1 VSFDVAVVGGGVVG
15 LATAHRLLARR
26 PRARLVLLEKEA
38 ALGRHQTGHNSGV
51 IHSGIYYRPG
61 SLKAQNCRR
70 GKAMLEAFCREEG
83 VPFEICGKVIVA
95 TSESEFG
102 ALATLDERGRQ
113 NGVDCEAIGPGRL
126 RELEPHAR
134 GLKALYVREAGI
146 VDYQAVVAAL
156 RRRVEAAGGEV
167 RLGRAALGF
176 ERAGGEGFVVRTA
189 ADELK
194 ARAVVNCAGLH
205 ADRVARL
212 AGHETPLRIV
222 PFRGEYYKL
231 RPGAERLCRNL
242 IYPVPD
248 PRFPF
253 LGVHFTRMIG
263 GGVEC
268 GPNAV
273 LAFAR
278 EGYKKTDVDRR
289 DLLEVLTFPG
299 FWRLALK
306 HAASGLGEMWRS
318 FVKEAFVEALQRLVP
333 AVSESD
339 LEAAPAGVRAQALKP
354 DGSLVDDFALV
365 AEAGAVHVLNAPS
378 PAATSSLSVGD
389 AVVDA
394 CERAGLLPE
403 ARAAAPAPALPR
415 ARVTPPSR
423 QGCGGWLGAPGVLAP
438 GAKSTRLSSES
449 APSGRRDKLALP
461 NVPAGWSAKV
471 PSPAKTLGGLNVPA
485 RSL

>member
-1 VSFDVAVVGGGVVG
+1 MATAGSSEGVDVAIVGGGIVG
-15 LATAHRLLARR
+15 LATAHRLLARH
-26 PRARLVLLEKEA
+26 PRARLVLLEKEGA
-38 ALGRHQTGHNSGV
+38 PARHQTGHNSGV

-70 GKAMLEAFCREEG
+70 GKAMLEAFCREAG
-83 VPFEICGKVIVA
+83 VPFETCGKVIVA
-95 TSESEFG
+95 TSEAELP
-102 ALATLDERGRQ
+102 ALAALLERGRQ
-113 NGVDCEAIGPGRL
+113 NGVDCEAIGPARL
-126 RELEPHAR
+126 RELEPEAR
-134 GLKALYVREAGI
+134 GLGALHVREAGI
-146 VDYQAVVAAL
+146 VDYKAVAAAL

-167 RLGRAALGF
+167 RLGRPVVGL
-176 ERAGGEGFVVRTA
+176 ERRGGGFVVRTA
-189 ADELK
+189 LEELT

-212 AGHETPLRIV
+212 AGHAPPLRIV

-273 LAFAR
+273 LALAR
-278 EGYKKTDVDRR
+278 EGYTKRDVVWR
-289 DLLEVLTFPG
+289 DLWDVLSYPG
-299 FWRLALK
+299 FWRLAAR
-306 HAASGLGEMWRS
+306 HAAAGLGELFRS

-333 AVSESD
+333 AVTASD
-339 LEAAPAGVRAQALKP
+339 LEPAEAGVRAQALRP

-365 AEAGAVHVLNAPS
+365 GEAGAVHVLNAPS
-378 PAATSSLSVGD
+378 PAATSSLGVGD

-394 CERAGLLPE
+394 CEKQGLLPLVGHRRLGE
-403 ARAAAPAPALPR
+403 RAQAH
-415 ARVTPPSR
+415 
-423 QGCGGWLGAPGVLAP
+423 LGQELG
-438 GAKSTRLSSES
+438 E
-449 APSGRRDKLALP
+449 RDHLE
-461 NVPAGWSAKV
+461 
-471 PSPAKTLGGLNVPA
+471 LGQI
-485 RSL
+485 